1 MESENAVVGMAL
13 YEQDLIP
20 EIKDRLPSPD
30 YFRTETN
37 KKIIQTIYKMH
48 SDDQDVT
55 PITLAEK
62 LEGEDLAKIGGSSA
76 LAEMAQNYS
85 VLDSDGFES
94 VIEQVK
100 QRYIKRESRRELER
114 AENKI
119 KGSENPVSVLQK
131 ITAKLD
137 QLQSEQVNSEIH
149 HIGESAGDLYE
160 KLEQAKE
167 NGALP
172 GNLSTGFPELDERM
186 KGISKNDFI
195 LLSAD
200 TGVGKTSMALQIA
213 DTVADGQNKNALI
226 FSGEMHGTEILMKI
240 LSKRGA
246 ATLDEMQDGD
256 IGDKQWNRLVN
267 EITQIN
273 ESGLYT
279 IRESQPTIYDFK
291 AAVRRADNEYG
302 IDFAVLDYVQMLD
315 NPSPKKMDSVEH
327 LNLVSSEIRDFTNDM
342 DIPVLAI
349 SRENKGGEIYG
360 SSQLKYD
367 CNYRLVIVDPEP
379 NDDETNRRLVSV
391 EKARLAKGGAV
402 EMFFQGENSRFIRKN
417 TGDKHEQGTAR
428 SQNGS
433 RPF

>member
-367 CNYRLVIVDPEP
+367 CSYRLVIVDPEP